1 MTKHQHIGT
10 RQKLAPRRLS
20 ETRKIAW
27 VSPAN
32 QNGWPQTIYITIG
45 YDGDGITPR
54 EIFYDSGYK
63 SGSDMEALISDVC
76 ILLSIVIQ
84 HDGVN
89 LEAFLKSLASETNER
104 TKVEEMGSIVGVLL
118 AELKKPPEWAE
129 GAQNENT

>member
-10 RQKLAPRRLS
+10 RQKLASRRLS
-20 ETRKIAW
+20 ETRKISW

-45 YDGDGITPR
+45 YDVDGITPR

-84 HDGVN
+84 HDGVD
-89 LEAFLKSLASETNER
+89 LETFSKSLASETNER

-118 AELKKPPEWAE
+118 AELEKSPEWTE
-129 GAQNENT
+129 EAQTENT

>member
-1 MTKHQHIGT
+1 MTKDQQIGT
-10 RQKLAPRRLS
+10 RQKLAARRRS

-45 YDGDGITPR
+45 FDAHGITPR

-89 LEAFLKSLASETNER
+89 LEAFSKSLSSETNER
-104 TKVEEMGSIVGVLL
+104 TKAEDMGSIVGVLIK
-118 AELKKPPEWAE
+118 ELKKPPEWAE
-129 GAQNENT
+129 PQK

>member
-1 MTKHQHIGT
+1 MTKHQQIGT
-10 RQKLAPRRLS
+10 RQKLAARRRS

-45 YDGDGITPR
+45 FDAHGITPR

-76 ILLSIVIQ
+76 ILLSIIIQ
-84 HDGVN
+84 HDGVDM
-89 LEAFLKSLASETNER
+89 EAFSKLLSSETNER
-104 TKVEEMGSIVGVLL
+104 TKAEEMGSIVGVLIK
-118 AELKKPPEWAE
+118 ELKKPPEWAE
-129 GAQNENT
+129 PQK

>member
-1 MTKHQHIGT
+1 MTKHQQIGT
-10 RQKLAPRRLS
+10 RQKLAARRRS

-45 YDGDGITPR
+45 FDAHGITPR

-76 ILLSIVIQ
+76 ILLSIVLQ

-89 LEAFLKSLASETNER
+89 LEAFSKSLSSETNER
-104 TKVEEMGSIVGVLL
+104 TKAEDMGSIVGVLIK
-118 AELKKPPEWAE
+118 ELKKPPEWAE
-129 GAQNENT
+129 PQK

>member
-1 MTKHQHIGT
+1 MTKHQQIGT
-10 RQKLAPRRLS
+10 RQKLAARRRS

-45 YDGDGITPR
+45 FDADGITPR

-76 ILLSIVIQ
+76 ILLSIIIQ
-84 HDGVN
+84 HDGVDM
-89 LEAFLKSLASETNER
+89 EAFSKLLSSETNER
-104 TKVEEMGSIVGVLL
+104 TKAEDMGSIVGVLIK
-118 AELKKPPEWAE
+118 ELKKPPEWAE
-129 GAQNENT
+129 PQK